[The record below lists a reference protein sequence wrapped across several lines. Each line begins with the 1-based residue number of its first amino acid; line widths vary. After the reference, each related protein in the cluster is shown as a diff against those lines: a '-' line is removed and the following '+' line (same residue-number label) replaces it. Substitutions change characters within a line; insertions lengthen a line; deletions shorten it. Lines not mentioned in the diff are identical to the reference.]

1 MKEKNLPYTKP
12 NIDWSEIEKWD
23 RKYYLHNTQA
33 QNEYVFFPVEAVDKN
48 YLYLP
53 DGKKLLDFQSQ
64 LVSDNMG
71 HRNQRVHN
79 EIKIAM
85 ERYGHIFFGLS
96 SDYRAKAAK
105 LLIND
110 IIGHEKWAGRVR
122 ILSSGTEAVEN
133 AMSMARLYRGTSTI
147 LTQELSY
154 HGLVPGATQLDGY
167 RGNLTKNI
175 SLNESLDVPGFPD
188 KRYVN
193 IPAPEYSDF
202 INKSIL
208 PSLKET
214 ERIINNI
221 GPKNVAGI
229 ITETM
234 IGGASYMPHSDY
246 LRGIH
251 NICKK
256 YNILWILDDVLCGFG
271 RLGEWFS
278 YQIEEN
284 IFPDLLIIGKGLNG
298 CALPVGAI
306 ITSLEV
312 GEFFDK
318 ARWWSGST
326 HDAHPLVCASIV
338 GNIESMMENDIIN
351 KSKSNGRYLLEKLL
365 KLKDNHPCIGRI
377 SGRGMYYSL
386 DLVDLNGD
394 PIIKDDRKTR
404 FTGNLSNNPNNVFAN
419 FCIEN
424 GLFAGGFMPNTIKAA
439 PPLTISINE
448 IDFAID
454 IMDKAFDFI
463 EKKFH

>member
-1 MKEKNLPYTKP
+1 MKENMLPYNKP
-12 NIDWSEIEKWD
+12 NINWSEIESWD

-33 QNEYVFFPVEAVDKN
+33 QNEYVFFPIEAVDKN

-53 DGKKLLDFQSQ
+53 DGKRLLDFQSQ

-71 HRNQRVHN
+71 HRNQRVHD
-79 EIKIAM
+79 EIKMAM
-85 ERYGHIFFGLS
+85 ERYGHIFFGLC

-110 IIGHEKWAGRVR
+110 IIGNENWAGRVR

-133 AMSMARLYRGTSTI
+133 AMSMARLYRGASTI

-167 RGNLTKNI
+167 RGNLTKDTF
-175 SLNESLDVPGFPD
+175 SNESHDVPGFPD

-193 IPAPEYSDF
+193 IPAPEYSDY
-202 INKSIL
+202 INKGIL

-214 ERIINNI
+214 EKIIKHIGSSNI
-221 GPKNVAGI
+221 AGI

-234 IGGASYMPHSDY
+234 FGGASYMPHTDY
-246 LRGIH
+246 LKGIYDL
-251 NICKK
+251 CKK
-256 YNILWILDDVLCGFG
+256 HNILWILDDVLCGFG

-278 YQIEEN
+278 YQIEKN
-284 IFPDLLIIGKGLNG
+284 IYPDLLITGKGLNG

-306 ITSLEV
+306 ITSREI

-338 GNIESMMENDIIN
+338 GNIESMIENDIIKTTRTKGKYLHN
-351 KSKSNGRYLLEKLL
+351 KLLEL
-365 KLKDNHPCIGRI
+365 KYKHPCIGRI
-377 SGRGMYYSL
+377 SGRGMYYSV
-386 DLVDLNGD
+386 DMVDLNGE

-404 FTGNLSNNPNNVFAN
+404 FTGNLSNNPNNIFAN

-439 PPLTISINE
+439 PPLTISIDE

-454 IMDKAFDFI
+454 IMNKAFTYI
-463 EKKFH
+463 EEKFH

>member
-1 MKEKNLPYTKP
+1 MKKNNLPYRKP
-12 NIDWSEIEKWD
+12 NLDWSQIEKWD
-23 RKYYLHNTQA
+23 RNYYLHNTQS
-33 QNEYVFFPVEAVDKN
+33 QNEYIFFPIEAVDEN

-53 DGKKLLDFQSQ
+53 DGNRLLDFQSQ

-71 HRNQRVHN
+71 HRNKKVHN

-85 ERYGHIFFGLS
+85 ERYGHIYFGLA

-105 LLIND
+105 LLMKD
-110 IIGHEKWAGRVR
+110 ILGNEKWAGRVR

-133 AMSMARLYRGTSTI
+133 AMSMARLYKGTSTI

-154 HGLVPGATQLDGY
+154 HGLVPGATQLNGY
-167 RGNLTKNI
+167 RGNLTQQSN
-175 SLNESLDVPGFPD
+175 LESSIDVPGFPD
-188 KRYVN
+188 KRYVS
-193 IPAPEYSDF
+193 IPSPEFSDY
-202 INKSIL
+202 NNQNIL
-208 PSLKET
+208 PSLQQT
-214 ERIINNI
+214 EKIINDIGDKNI
-221 GPKNVAGI
+221 AGI

-234 IGGASYMPHSDY
+234 FGGASYMPHSDY
-246 LRGIH
+246 LKGIYEL
-251 NICKK
+251 CKK
-256 YNILWILDDVLCGFG
+256 YKILWILDDVLCGFG

-284 IFPDLLIIGKGLNG
+284 IYPDLLITGKGLNG

-306 ITSLEV
+306 ITSKEI
-312 GEFFDK
+312 GEFFEK

-338 GNIESMMENDIIN
+338 GNIESMIENDIITQS
-351 KSKSNGRYLLEKLL
+351 KSKGKYLHEKLL
-365 KLKDNHPCIGRI
+365 NLKSNHPCIGRV
-377 SGRGMYYSL
+377 SGRGMYYSI
-386 DLVDLNGD
+386 DLVNLNGE

-404 FTGNLSNNPNNVFAN
+404 FTGDLTNNPNNVFAN
-419 FCIEN
+419 FCIKN

-454 IMDKAFDFI
+454 IMNKAFTFI
-463 EKKFH
+463 EEKFH